1 MSVLDRFKN
10 RGGGGFLN
18 NVDGTITEF
27 IWTSARPEPPKGSA
41 KKRPAIGKSKTQDAD
56 ARPPLFARISVQ
68 ADGAETVVQRSLRAG
83 YGDEWKISKDG
94 HTLTPISEESELWG
108 GAEFMQFLYTVEG
121 LDYDVTQLGSFDP
134 GDPIDLSPLEDER
147 FRFIQ
152 KVDDERTAKLGKRT
166 YTSKKTGK
174 DVETDWTYLAV
185 SKHYGEG
192 DSAAPPT
199 PARPTMK
206 MTTSRSSSTGV
217 AKPNGAAHDDDD
229 TSEIKELAH
238 STLYG
243 LLEVA
248 KNNTIKFNDLKLKVT
263 TALMGNPL
271 RNPVRTYLENEENL
285 LRVPNVTY
293 DQTSKNREISLN
305 A

>member
-27 IWTSARPEPPKGSA
+27 IWTSARPEPPKGST

-68 ADGAETVVQRSLRAG
+68 ADGAETIVQRSLRAG

-94 HTLTPISEESELWG
+94 HTLTPLSEESELWG

-152 KVDDERTAKLGKRT
+152 KVDDEKTAKLGKRT

-174 DVETDWTYLAV
+174 DVEADWTYLAV
-185 SKHYGEG
+185 SKYYGEG
-192 DSAAPPT
+192 DST
-199 PARPTMK
+199 DRPTQT
-206 MTTSRSSSTGV
+206 TTSRSSSTGV

-229 TSEIKELAH
+229 QDTIASLAH
-238 STLYG
+238 ETLYAILG
-243 LLEVA
+243 GA

-285 LRVPNVTY
+285 LSIPNVTY
-293 DQTSKNREISLN
+293 DQTSKTREISLD